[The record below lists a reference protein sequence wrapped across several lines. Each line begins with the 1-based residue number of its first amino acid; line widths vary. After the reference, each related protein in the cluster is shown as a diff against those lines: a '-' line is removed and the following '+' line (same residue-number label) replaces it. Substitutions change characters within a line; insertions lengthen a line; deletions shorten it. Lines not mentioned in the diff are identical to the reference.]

1 MVKADTVQVALRRPR
16 TRLLKGSAFPL
27 SVFAATQGLIALWVV
42 LSSGRQKVMPL
53 GQVTYFHHAKVAD
66 PGYWEIITNWDGQWY
81 ELIALDG
88 YQVPSQSDPL
98 SKEELW
104 AWSFPPLYPMLV
116 RVLMLVTR
124 LPYAQAAFVIS
135 VLAGAAAVTLFF
147 HLMKA
152 RGGERVA
159 QVATVL
165 FCCFTSAPLLQ
176 FAYSESLG
184 LLLLMLFFLALR
196 RRAYGFALM
205 AMVALSFTRLV
216 TAPLLVVL
224 VAHAV
229 QGYRRDGRAWLR
241 GPRDVALL
249 AANCVY
255 ALAGSVAWLLV
266 ASFFVG
272 SATGM
277 SRTAA
282 YRQFRLGWFSDA
294 LEYSGVQLMVLLVLI
309 LVLIGLFVVSPRA
322 QPWGLDLRVWTF
334 VYPLYLAVVT
344 IMQPGIL
351 RYLLLAPTLP
361 MLLVGQTTRLSRRK
375 IVWIVALAAF
385 LLVTQYFF
393 VSRLVVIDRY
403 GRIFGP

>member
-1 MVKADTVQVALRRPR
+1 MVKADTVEVATRQPR
-16 TRLLKGSAFPL
+16 TGMLRQSVFPL
-27 SVFAATQGLIALWVV
+27 SVFATTQALIALWVV

-98 SKEELW
+98 SKDELW

-116 RVLMLVTR
+116 RALMVVTR
-124 LPYAQAAFVIS
+124 LSFAQAAFAIS
-135 VLAGAAAVTLFF
+135 VIAGAAAVALFF
-147 HLMKA
+147 HLIK
-152 RGGERVA
+152 RHGGERVA

-165 FCCFTSAPLLQ
+165 FCCFTSAPLMQ

-184 LLLLMLFFLALR
+184 LLLVMLFLLALGR
-196 RRAYGFALM
+196 RSYGLALL

-224 VAHAV
+224 LAHVV
-229 QGYRRDGRAWLR
+229 QGYRREGRSWLR
-241 GPRDVALL
+241 GPRDVCLL

-255 ALAGSVAWLLV
+255 TLVGSVAWLVV
-266 ASFFVG
+266 ASVFVG

-294 LEYSGVQLMVLLVLI
+294 LEYSGVQLLLLVVLI
-309 LVLIGLFVVSPRA
+309 LVLIGLVVVSARA

-334 VYPLYLAVVT
+334 FYPLYLAVVT

-361 MLLVGQTTRLSRRK
+361 MLFVGQITRLSK
-375 IVWIVALAAF
+375 PKVVWIMAVAA
-385 LLVTQYFF
+385 LLMVSQYFF